1 MASFNF
7 PSTTTHPHTLTPV
20 LLLSLLYFCFTWPP
34 PFPNDNDTPL
44 RPIQTITHEH
54 QHHVAVDTSLSANTG
69 PRFRRL
75 NAAVAGLLDEYSLVS
90 FVPLDISDE
99 DSIGEVLLQID
110 MAIQYGEDAD
120 VMIREFEGQEGGGEG
135 ADELD

>member
-1 MASFNF
+1 V
-7 PSTTTHPHTLTPV
+7 H
-20 LLLSLLYFCFTWPP
+20 LLLLPPVRGFPHHHPTSPSQHTHTTIIHRRTTVPP
-34 PFPNDNDTPL
+34 PN
-44 RPIQTITHEH
+44 
-54 QHHVAVDTSLSANTG
+54 SLSANTG

-120 VMIREFEGQEGGGEG
+120 VKIREFEGPEGQPGG
-135 ADELD
+135 ADDADGLD

>member
-1 MASFNF
+1 LDFTPKLHTGLHTYFN
-7 PSTTTHPHTLTPV
+7 PTA
-20 LLLSLLYFCFTWPP
+20 
-34 PFPNDNDTPL
+34 N
-44 RPIQTITHEH
+44 
-54 QHHVAVDTSLSANTG
+54 SLSASTG
-69 PRFRRL
+69 PRFRGL

-120 VMIREFEGQEGGGEG
+120 VKIREFEGAEGQEGGG
-135 ADELD
+135 ADEGMD